1 MMPGNKPAIVVV
13 PPIPPELRLVLA
25 EHFELIILPLD
36 ATHPGCAVAVI
47 TSMGGADRALM
58 DRLPDLRLIACNGT
72 GLDRVDLNEAA
83 RRGIIV
89 RNTPDEVTTD
99 TAEFAIGLVF
109 ATVRK
114 IAEADRFVRSGKWAT
129 ERMSPSR
136 RISGLRVGIVGLGRI
151 GERIAA
157 LAHALEMV
165 VSYTGPRPKS
175 AQPYRFVAGLRELA
189 AGSDVLVVSCPG
201 GAATE
206 KLIDETVLA
215 ALGADGILI
224 NVSRGGVVD
233 EPKLI
238 LALQLGVVAGAGLD
252 VFASEPVPDS
262 RLLGLENVVLS
273 PHYASVTP
281 QTRQAIAYALRDSI
295 SDFLSGRL
303 VQDAAAA
310 TTSLA

>member
-1 MMPGNKPAIVVV
+1 
-13 PPIPPELRLVLA
+13 LVLS
-25 EHFELIILPLD
+25 EHFDLVMLALNEP
-36 ATHPGCAVAVI
+36 HPGCVVAVI

-72 GLDRVDLNEAA
+72 GLDRVDLKEAA

-99 TAEFAIGLVF
+99 TAEFAIGLIF
-109 ATVRK
+109 ATVRR
-114 IAEADRFVRSGKWAT
+114 IAEADRFVRSGKWAI
-129 ERMSPSR
+129 ERMPPSR

-151 GERIAA
+151 GERIAV
-157 LAHALEMV
+157 LAHVLGMV

-175 AQPYRFVAGLRELA
+175 AQPYRFVAGLHELA

-206 KLIDETVLA
+206 KLVDESVLA
-215 ALGADGILI
+215 ALGSGGILI
-224 NVSRGGVVD
+224 NVSRGEVLD

-238 LALQLGVVAGAGLD
+238 FALQSGVIAGAGLD
-252 VFASEPVPDS
+252 VFASEPQPDQ
-262 RLLGLENVVLS
+262 RLLALENVVLS

-295 SDFLSGRL
+295 SDFLSGRR
-303 VQDAAAA
+303 VQDAAAGM
-310 TTSLA
+310 TSPA